1 MAFKSALNLPAI
13 RSTFHREFL
22 NRVCCSCY
30 PSLKTQTTELSLF
43 GVRFAYQPKS
53 KLKRKAAEVPGYR
66 IGVTKAWDSWHTGSL
81 AGSSEASARLMDD
94 IMIRKFIEGVFY
106 ELLVSDIVIKRR
118 DNQIII
124 TFYAAGQQDS
134 IKTYFLVGF
143 CERLLSEMF
152 GCIVKLEI
160 ISQLV
165 RINTAAT

>member
-1 MAFKSALNLPAI
+1 MCFVSFLTHVFPLTLITNVAL
-13 RSTFHREFL
+13 
-22 NRVCCSCY
+22 
-30 PSLKTQTTELSLF
+30 
-43 GVRFAYQPKS
+43 
-53 KLKRKAAEVPGYR
+53 
-66 IGVTKAWDSWHTGSL
+66 GSV

-106 ELLVSDIVIKRR
+106 ELLLSDIVIKRR

-124 TFYAAGQQDS
+124 AFYAAGPQGP

-152 GCIVKLEI
+152 GCIVKFEV

-165 RINTAAT
+165 RIHTGKT

>member
-1 MAFKSALNLPAI
+1 MIWHL
-13 RSTFHREFL
+13 
-22 NRVCCSCY
+22 
-30 PSLKTQTTELSLF
+30 
-43 GVRFAYQPKS
+43 
-53 KLKRKAAEVPGYR
+53 
-66 IGVTKAWDSWHTGSL
+66 TKFVSVVSGSL

-124 TFYAAGQQDS
+124 AFYAAGQQDS

-165 RINTAAT
+165 RISTATT

>member
-1 MAFKSALNLPAI
+1 MFCTIFQAVRN
-13 RSTFHREFL
+13 TFHREFL
-22 NRVCCSCY
+22 NRICCSCY
-30 PSLKTQTTELSLF
+30 PSLKTQPAELNLF
-43 GVRFAYQPKS
+43 GVRFAYQPKA

-106 ELLVSDIVIKRR
+106 ELLLSDIVIKRR

-124 TFYAAGQQDS
+124 AFYAAGQQGT
-134 IKTYFLVGF
+134 IKMYFLVGF

-152 GCIVKLEI
+152 GCIVKLEVA
-160 ISQLV
+160 SQLV
-165 RINTAAT
+165 RIHNTTK